1 MISIAEW
8 RYQSTRKLRA
18 KQDSEDIEINAIL
31 TFVLQKDLAWCLT
44 HPDVF
49 IEASQ
54 QHELDQKLEQ
64 LLLGVPLPYIL
75 GRANFYNSSFLVD
88 QYVLIPRPET
98 ELLVENA
105 IQWIDKHPNIQ
116 KIVDV
121 GTGSGV
127 IILSIKK
134 LFPKI
139 RGFGVDISR
148 NALQVAAM
156 NKINLSVQ
164 ATDFVQMDC
173 LSGFNTKFDLI
184 LANLPYI
191 PTSDVGN
198 LDVSKYEPMLALDG
212 GKEGLEIIKKFV
224 KQLPAYIK
232 SPGLILMEVQYDQ
245 AQKVRLLVREA
256 LPEAKVSVL
265 KDYAFIERFVR
276 IEV

>member
-8 RYQSTRKLRA
+8 RYQSTQKLKA

-148 NALQVAAM
+148 NALQVATV
-156 NKINLSVQ
+156 NKKNLSVQ

-191 PTSDVGN
+191 PTNNVGN
-198 LDVSKYEPMLALDG
+198 LDVSKYEPVLALDG
-212 GKEGLEIIKKFV
+212 GKEGLVIIKKFV

>member
-8 RYQSTRKLRA
+8 RYQSTRKLKA

-105 IQWIDKHPNIQ
+105 IHWIDKHPNIQ

-121 GTGSGV
+121 GTGSGA

-148 NALQVAAM
+148 NALQVAAK
-156 NKINLSVQ
+156 NKKNLSVQ

-173 LSGFNTKFDLI
+173 LNGFNTKFDLI

-198 LDVSKYEPMLALDG
+198 LDVSKYEPVLALDG

-245 AQKVRLLVREA
+245 AQKVCLLVREA